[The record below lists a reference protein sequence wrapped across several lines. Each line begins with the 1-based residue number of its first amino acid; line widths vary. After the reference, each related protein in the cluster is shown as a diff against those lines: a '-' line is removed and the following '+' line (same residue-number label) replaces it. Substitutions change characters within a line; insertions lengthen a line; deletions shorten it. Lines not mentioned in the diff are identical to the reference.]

1 MTQGDP
7 TYPIIFNIVMVAV
20 ARSVLDVVCSP
31 QEAQYRLGWAAGKIN
46 LVFYADN
53 GRIAGRDHKWVQ
65 DILTVNVE
73 MLLRV
78 GLDTNL
84 DNTKSM
90 VCMPGF
96 IWGKWSEEAY
106 K

>member
-1 MTQGDP
+1 
-7 TYPIIFNIVMVAV
+7 MVD
-20 ARSVLDVVCSP
+20 SVLREVLDEVFGP
-31 QEAQYRLGWAAGKIN
+31 QEAQHVLGWSSEGRN

-53 GRIAGRDHKWVQ
+53 GRIAGQDHKWVQ